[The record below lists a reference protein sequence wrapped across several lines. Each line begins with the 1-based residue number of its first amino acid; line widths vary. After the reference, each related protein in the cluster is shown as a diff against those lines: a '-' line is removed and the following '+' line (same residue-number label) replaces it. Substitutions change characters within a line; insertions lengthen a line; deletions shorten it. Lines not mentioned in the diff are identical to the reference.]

1 MVSNTNEL
9 DVRAV
14 MQLFKKCNPA
24 LNFSNEADVGIKHS
38 KDPVEILPHV
48 FLCLSYRWTLD

>member
-1 MVSNTNEL
+1 
-9 DVRAV
+9 